1 MTFYSKYKTFHSR
14 KCIWTY
20 RLRNGGHF
28 VQGWCVNI
36 EISVLVKGRINKWDI
51 THTLWLTLINTE
63 RRQRKSTYT
72 YFCLKKR
79 SSYALYI
86 AFQFVLAD
94 IILSPTPLLENHG
107 KRISSLLVMK
117 YILYETWAWTNDK
130 KHPFSSML
138 FIWLKTVTTT
148 SMYKVLSTKN
158 SLRENL
164 IAKTWVHYNEIAKQL
179 SFETINHI
187 NGKWSKVAETS
198 RKIRRSIVACPIRC
212 PK

>member
-1 MTFYSKYKTFHSR
+1 MGHYAYFVADTYQYRATTKKINLYVFLPKTQGQATPS
-14 KCIWTY
+14 I
-20 RLRNGGHF
+20 LHF
-28 VQGWCVNI
+28 NLSLPI
-36 EISVLVKGRINKWDI
+36 
-51 THTLWLTLINTE
+51 
-63 RRQRKSTYT
+63 
-72 YFCLKKR
+72 
-79 SSYALYI
+79 SSY
-86 AFQFVLAD
+86 
-94 IILSPTPLLENHG
+94 PPPPLLENHG

-164 IAKTWVHYNEIAKQL
+164 IAKTWVHYNEIANQL